1 MKICVIGSGY
11 VGLVT
16 SACFSDFGNEV
27 IGVDLDWEK
36 VSQLNKGK
44 APFYEPGL
52 DEFIKSNLKD
62 GRLSFTTDL
71 KKVANTS
78 DLIFICVGTPP
89 QRDGSID
96 LSYVEQA
103 ALDLGQTIDD
113 YKIIVTKSTVPVGTS
128 KKIAAIIAEALKKR
142 KKKIKFDVV
151 SNPEFLREG
160 SAVLDATHPNRII
173 VGTESE
179 KVRQVMR
186 ELYRP
191 LYLLGTPMVFTNCQT
206 AELAKYAANAFLAT
220 KISFIN
226 EIANICEIVGAEVKD
241 IAKAMSYDRRIG
253 GKFLHSGIGY
263 GGSCFPKD
271 TRGLVYQSGQAG
283 YEMKIVAAAI
293 KVNEEQAKHFCR
305 KIALYLG
312 RLKNK
317 TVGVL
322 GLSFK
327 PNTDD
332 MREAPALKVIDYLQ
346 QEKAWI
352 RVFDPVAMPVAR
364 KIISGV
370 AFCQDAYQAAK
381 GGDALLIITE
391 WNEFR
396 NLDLTRIK
404 KLMKKPII
412 IDGRNIYNPREMKKL
427 GFIYAGVGIQSI
439 NNKAQSTNNE

>member
-16 SACFSDFGNEV
+16 SACFADFGNTV
-27 IGVDLDWEK
+27 VGVDIDQKK
-36 VSQLNKGK
+36 VKNLNKGK

-52 DEFIKSNLKD
+52 DELIKNNIKD

-71 KKVANTS
+71 KKIINDCDV
-78 DLIFICVGTPP
+78 IFICVGTPTH
-89 QRDGSID
+89 RDGSID
-96 LSYVEQA
+96 LEYVDQA
-103 ALDLGQTIDD
+103 ARDIGNSIDS
-113 YKIIVTKSTVPVGTS
+113 YKIVITKSTVPVGTS
-128 KKIAAIIAEALKKR
+128 KRITKIIAVALKKR
-142 KKKIKFDVV
+142 RKKIKIDVV

-160 SAVLDATHPNRII
+160 AAVFDATHPNRII
-173 VGTESE
+173 VGTESTG
-179 KVRQVMR
+179 VRQVMS

-241 IAKAMSYDRRIG
+241 IAKAMSYDNRIG

-271 TRGLVYQSGQAG
+271 TRGLVYQSGLAG
-283 YEMKIVAAAI
+283 YDMKIVAAAI
-293 KVNEEQAKHFCR
+293 KVNEEQVKRFCQ
-305 KIALYLG
+305 KITVQLG
-312 RLKNK
+312 LLKNK
-317 TVGVL
+317 TIGVL

-332 MREAPALKVIDYLQ
+332 IREAPALAVIDFLKR
-346 QEKAWI
+346 EKALVK
-352 RVFDPVAMPVAR
+352 VFDPVAMAGAR
-364 KIISGV
+364 KRIKDV
-370 AFCQDAYQAAK
+370 TFCRDAYQTSK
-381 GGDALLIITE
+381 GCDALLIITE

-396 NLDLTRIK
+396 NLDLSRIN
-404 KLMKKPII
+404 KLMKKPVI
-412 IDGRNIYNPREMKKL
+412 IDGRNIYNPGEMKKL
-427 GFIYAGVGIQSI
+427 GFIYTGVGRG
-439 NNKAQSTNNE
+439 